1 MLNVECHPFTEVSK
15 ITKTVRK
22 IGRDYRVFLQLP
34 LWELRCVGETTVFRD
49 SLTKRRGEPEGSSD
63 CLPSPYLFRTNFLI

>member
-15 ITKTVRK
+15 ITETVRK
-22 IGRDYRVFLQLP
+22 IEGDYCVFLQLP

-49 SLTKRRGEPEGSSD
+49 SLTKRSGGTRGKQ
-63 CLPSPYLFRTNFLI
+63 